1 MVDMLA
7 QQVVNGLVMG
17 AIYGL
22 YGLGLS
28 LIYTVVRMINF
39 AQGESVMIG
48 ALATFLLTENL
59 GVPYGLSAVAGIV
72 IAIGSAIIVQHVT
85 VQPLWKSP
93 RVSALISTIG
103 MSIFISHFAMVLV
116 GPNPE
121 MLRTAFAQEY
131 LSFGPI
137 RISAHRLMVA
147 LIAVVAV
154 VGVHLFLR
162 RTWTGLAMR
171 ALMEDGLASQLVGAD
186 PRHLATVTFALGG
199 FLAGLSGVLLAPLL
213 ILTPQDLGIDAT
225 VRGFAVLVLG
235 GLGNIWGVILAGPVI
250 GLAESFSTAFLPSGF
265 QTAVVFGFMIIALL
279 LRPEGLFT
287 SQSTFL
293 TRGRAR

>member
-17 AIYGL
+17 AVYGL
-22 YGLGLS
+22 FGLGLS

-39 AQGESVMIG
+39 AQGELVMIG
-48 ALATFLLTENL
+48 AFATFLLTEKV
-59 GVPYGLSAVAGIV
+59 GIPYPLSAAAGI
-72 IAIGSAIIVQHVT
+72 ALSIGGGMIIQHVT

-103 MSIFISHFAMVLV
+103 MTIFLSHFAMVLV

-121 MLRTAFAQEY
+121 LFRTAFAQEFVS
-131 LSFGPI
+131 LGPI
-137 RISAHRLMVA
+137 RISAHRLIVA

-154 VGVHLFLR
+154 LGVHFFLR

-171 ALMEDGLASQLVGAD
+171 ALMEDDLASQLVGTN

-199 FLAGLSGVLLAPLL
+199 FLAGLAGVLLAPLL
-213 ILTPQDLGIDAT
+213 ILTPQDMGIDAT
-225 VRGFAVLVLG
+225 LRGFAVLVLG
-235 GLGNIWGVILAGPVI
+235 GLGNVWGVILAGPVI

-265 QTAVVFGFMIIALL
+265 QTAVVFGFMIVALL

-287 SQSTFL
+287 RQSTFL
-293 TRGRAR
+293 SRGRAR